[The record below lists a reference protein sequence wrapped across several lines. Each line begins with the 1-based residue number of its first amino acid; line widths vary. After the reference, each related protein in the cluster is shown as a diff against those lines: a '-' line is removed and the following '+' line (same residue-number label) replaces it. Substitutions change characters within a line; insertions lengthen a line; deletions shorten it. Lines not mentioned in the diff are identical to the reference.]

1 MRSTPGVPL
10 TIAEL
15 QLSSP
20 LPSPSRQSVLNNHA
34 HTLSTII
41 NNKSSSS
48 SLATNSYNST
58 PDLASI
64 STLSKSMMLP
74 PLQFEQP
81 NTLHLD
87 LYPLTTANTPKAM
100 KKFTFLADGRPC
112 LFEEVNVWFFF
123 ICKFFQKKKRL
134 IVVTIID
141 KHNYKY
147 TKKKICVYMG

>member
-34 HTLSTII
+34 HTLSNII

-48 SLATNSYNST
+48 SSLANNSYNST

-64 STLSKSMMLP
+64 STLSTSVMLP

-81 NTLHLD
+81 NTLHPD
-87 LYPLTTANTPKAM
+87 LYPLTTANTPNAM
-100 KKFTFLADGRPC
+100 KKFTFLVDGRPC

-123 ICKFFQKKKRL
+123 LLLFLKKKKL
-134 IVVTIID
+134 TD
-141 KHNYKY
+141 Y
-147 TKKKICVYMG
+147 